1 MPFFSKDYFGKEYA
15 DISENRS
22 AERIGERIKKIR
34 QTRKLTRAE
43 LGRFVGLDQNRIQQY
58 ENGKRKPKSLLL
70 KKIAYS
76 LGVDTLAL
84 LDPMS
89 DTTDG
94 VMFMLFELEEKYD
107 LKVEQID
114 GRYCLKFGDGKYNE
128 MSGRLKE
135 WYEVRK
141 ELEDALPKLSEEER
155 TKKIFDYNMFEWTYP
170 RSHVFG
176 GSDKQYFEH
185 PISRMQEIKE
195 DNARFEKRMRELD
208 ENMRQEDEKEDE

>member
-89 DTTDG
+89 DTPDG
-94 VMFMLFELEEKYD
+94 AMFMLFELEEKYD

-114 GRYCLKFGDGKYNE
+114 GRYCLKFGVGKYNE

-135 WYEVRK
+135 WYEVR
-141 ELEDALPKLSEEER
+141 
-155 TKKIFDYNMFEWTYP
+155 
-170 RSHVFG
+170 
-176 GSDKQYFEH
+176 
-185 PISRMQEIKE
+185 
-195 DNARFEKRMRELD
+195 
-208 ENMRQEDEKEDE
+208 